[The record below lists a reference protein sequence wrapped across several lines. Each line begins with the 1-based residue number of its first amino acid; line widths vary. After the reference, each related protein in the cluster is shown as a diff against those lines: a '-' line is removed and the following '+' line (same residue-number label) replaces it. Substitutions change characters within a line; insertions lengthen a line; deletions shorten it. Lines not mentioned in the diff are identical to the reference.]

1 MASSATAS
9 AEREAKRA
17 GVLEALEV
25 TKRFGGVEA
34 LRGVSLALAEGDVIG
49 LIGPNG
55 SGKTTL
61 LNCIAGVYPPTSGS
75 VLLDGSPLTRRG
87 HAVARGGVGRAF
99 QNIRLFPLLT
109 GMQNVEIGALGAG
122 RVKRRASRDYALT
135 MLSELGIAEL
145 ADRYAAT
152 LSYGEQR
159 RL

>member
-87 HAVARGGVGRAF
+87 HPVARGGGVRA
-99 QNIRLFPLLT
+99 IHDTPVVPLLT
-109 GMQNVEIGALGAG
+109 SMQHV
-122 RVKRRASRDYALT
+122 
-135 MLSELGIAEL
+135 
-145 ADRYAAT
+145 
-152 LSYGEQR
+152 
-159 RL
+159 